1 MFRKSVGVSV
11 TPSKSCKA
19 NSVWTRNLSIP
30 AIAILFSASSALAA
44 APAVVV
50 DAQQT
55 IGSNYSNPQSVA
67 VAPNGTVYVA
77 DTNNNRVVALI
88 TNLPGTSTQSTV
100 NAGTLTSPQA
110 LAVDARGDLY
120 IGDRP
125 SPGHIGRVIEVVA
138 NSSGVLTSQVSQIYY
153 GSLLTAPTSLA
164 VDSSNT
170 LFIGESETC
179 GTGAI
184 YSLPAGGTTP
194 HQVNITGLPSAF
206 TPSALV
212 RDASSNLYFANS
224 ASTNGGVYVV
234 PMAGGAA
241 QPIATGSFVINR
253 PSGLARDSS
262 GDLFILS
269 LLGGSCTTAGEQL
282 VEIPAASP
290 TTPYMIPTSNLQTS
304 SGMALDPSG
313 NLDVAESGDGVVTQ
327 LNFLNPVDLGAV
339 DVFKTGTP
347 VVFNFEFNAPATL
360 SGFRAVTVGDLGA
373 SNDVVQGSS
382 GNCTNRTLSGN
393 TAYQPYTCD
402 QTFEATPQYAGTRV
416 SAIQVKGS
424 GSAILAS
431 SPVYETGLS
440 AAQITYPLD
449 VTTTAI
455 GLVEPQGLAISGF
468 DHTVYVADLG
478 SGMVYSTSGINGS
491 TLKPVST
498 GTITLQAP
506 SAVAM
511 NGEGDLYI
519 ADFNLGEII
528 VVPTTTGKTPSVV
541 NTGGL
546 LQHPI
551 SLAVDFLGD
560 LYIGDSGSD
569 GNSASAGNPGYVVE
583 LPYNGPAF
591 KVAIPGVAVIFP
603 QALAVDSINGNLL
616 IGDGGDVSTGIG
628 QIVKVPA
635 DGGNAS
641 PVSVTGAT
649 PPTDPS
655 GLTFDAA
662 ENLYVLDGAAYTIT
676 VVPPTGASRLLD
688 FTNTSLDAPSALASS
703 AGSQS
708 FVIANVGNATS
719 NNLVFLNGNS
729 STLAFGDVPVNGD
742 SATQIATVTNIGNQ
756 TLTLSNPYYS
766 VNQTVTAFDV
776 QSSTTCMPENLNPA
790 ESCSFNVQFRPM
802 AASALS
808 QQVTIRSNAYNSG
821 LPLINLTGTG
831 TAAAGANLRRSPE
844 RKTEV
849 AQSQPT
855 GQTGRKSFQAA
866 WRKAQIK

>member
-1 MFRKSVGVSV
+1 MFRKSVGMSV

-67 VAPNGTVYVA
+67 VASNGTVYVA
-77 DTNNNRVVALI
+77 DTNNNRVVALT

-100 NAGTLTSPQA
+100 KTGTLTSPQA
-110 LAVDARGDLY
+110 LAVDAKGDLY
-120 IGDRP
+120 IADRP

-206 TPSALV
+206 IPSALV
-212 RDASSNLYFANS
+212 RDASSNLYFTNS
-224 ASTNGGVYVV
+224 ASTNGGVYIVS
-234 PMAGGAA
+234 MAGGAA
-241 QPIATGSFVINR
+241 QPIATGSFVINQ

-269 LLGGSCTTAGEQL
+269 LLGSGACNKAGEQL

-339 DVFKTGTP
+339 GVFKTGTP

-373 SNDVVQGSS
+373 KNDVVQGSS
-382 GNCTNRTLSGN
+382 GNCTNQKLSGN
-393 TAYQPYTCD
+393 TAYLPYTCD
-402 QTFEATPQYAGTRV
+402 QTFEATPQYTGTRV

-478 SGMVYSTSGINGS
+478 GGMVYSTSGINGS

-498 GTITLQAP
+498 GTIALQAP

-569 GNSASAGNPGYVVE
+569 GESASASNPGYVVE

-591 KVAIPGVAVIFP
+591 KLAIPAVAVIFP

-662 ENLYVLDGAAYTIT
+662 ENLYVLDGNAGTIT
-676 VVPPTGASRLLD
+676 VVPPTGASQLLD

-729 STLAFGDVPVNGD
+729 STLAFGDVPVNSD

-756 TLTLSNPYYS
+756 TLTLSSPYYS
-766 VNQTVTAFDV
+766 VNQTVAAFDV

-808 QQVTIRSNAYNSG
+808 QQVTIKSNAYNSG

-831 TAAAGANLRRSPE
+831 TGTAAAGANFRFPLDRR
-844 RKTEV
+844 R
-849 AQSQPT
+849 
-855 GQTGRKSFQAA
+855 R
-866 WRKAQIK
+866 

>member
-603 QALAVDSINGNLL
+603 QALAVDSINGNLF

-729 STLAFGDVPVNGD
+729 STLAFGNVPVNGD